1 MDAKDFDDAISLKKL
16 SDNKYEVGVHIA
28 DVSHYVKEGTSMNT
42 EARKRGF
49 SVYLV
54 DRTIPMLPE
63 ILSNDIC
70 SLNPMEEK
78 LSFSAVFIMDMNG
91 IISERWFGKTVI
103 KSNKRFSYEEAQAS
117 LDAKSGEHF
126 ESLNT
131 LNLIAHKMR
140 AKNLK
145 WGRLTLSKT
154 K

>member
-1 MDAKDFDDAISLKKL
+1 
-16 SDNKYEVGVHIA
+16 
-28 DVSHYVKEGTSMNT
+28 
-42 EARKRGF
+42 
-49 SVYLV
+49 
-54 DRTIPMLPE
+54 MLPE

-140 AKNLK
+140 AKHLK
-145 WGRLTLSKT
+145 WGD
-154 K
+154 